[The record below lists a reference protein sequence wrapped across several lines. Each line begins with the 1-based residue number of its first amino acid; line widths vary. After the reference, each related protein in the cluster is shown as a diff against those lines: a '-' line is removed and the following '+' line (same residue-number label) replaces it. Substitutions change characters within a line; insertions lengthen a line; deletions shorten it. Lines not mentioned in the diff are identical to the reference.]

1 MTEDKAR
8 VEKTRVKILND
19 KPVKQAG
26 KYVLYWMQ
34 QAQRTRYNDALG
46 AAIGKANELGLPVV
60 VVFGLMDNYPEAT
73 ERHYAFMLEG
83 LADVKAALS
92 KMGILMVCLHM
103 PPPDAA
109 LTLAKEAAVIVT
121 DRGYLRHLRQWRAR
135 VADEAPCRVVEI
147 ETEVVVPVEV
157 ASDKP
162 EIGARTLRPRIHRQ
176 WKNYLVPWKQVK
188 VKVASLQMKLKSD
201 FDLADVEGTLAKI
214 ACDRSILRGR
224 KFVGGQERA
233 GRLLETFVDGLLP
246 NYAEARNEPAA
257 DHSSHLSPYLQY
269 GHISPVEMALAGL
282 AGREPAKETGNADV
296 DSFVEELIV
305 RRELAHNYC
314 WFTPN
319 YDSYEALPAWARRS
333 MEQHEND
340 PRPHVYTRAQLEA
353 AETHDPYWNSAMLEA
368 VKTGFMHNY
377 MRMYWGK
384 KILEWSRTAREA
396 YETTLWLNN
405 RYFLDGLNAN
415 SYGNVAWIFG
425 AHDRP
430 WGPERPI
437 FGLIRYMNDK
447 GLERKFDI
455 DRYVAKV
462 AGM

>member
-1 MTEDKAR
+1 MR
-8 VEKTRVKILND
+8 ILND
-19 KPVKQAG
+19 RPVNEAG

-34 QAQRTRYNDALG
+34 QAQRTRWNPALT
-46 AAIGKANELGLPVV
+46 AAAAKANELKLPVV
-60 VVFGLMDNYPEAT
+60 VVFGLMDDYPEAT

-83 LADVKAALS
+83 LADVTAALE
-92 KMGILMVCLHM
+92 KMGVAMVCRHM

-109 LTLAKEAAVIVT
+109 LALAKDAAVIVT
-121 DRGYLRHLRQWRAR
+121 DRGYLRHLRQWRER

-157 ASDKP
+157 ASDKA
-162 EIGARTLRPRIHRQ
+162 EFAARTLRPRIHRQ
-176 WKNYLVPWKQVK
+176 WGKYLVEDREVRPKA
-188 VKVASLQMKLKSD
+188 ASLSMKLKSD
-201 FDLADVEGTLAKI
+201 FDLSDVDGTLGKI
-214 ACDRSILRGR
+214 RCDRGVKRVKR
-224 KFVGGQERA
+224 FVGGQERA
-233 GRLLETFVDGLLP
+233 GRLLETFVGGLLA
-246 NYAEARNEPAA
+246 NYAEARNEPVA

-269 GHISPVEMALAGL
+269 GQISPVEMALAGL
-282 AGREPAKETGNADV
+282 GGRAAAKETGSADV
-296 DSFVEELIV
+296 DSFIEELIV

-319 YDSYEALPAWARRS
+319 YDSYDALPAWARRS
-333 MEQHEND
+333 LEQHDGDE
-340 PRPHVYTRAQLEA
+340 RAHVYSRAQLEA
-353 AETHDPYWNSAMLEA
+353 AKTHDPYWNAAMLEA

-396 YETTLWLNN
+396 FETTLWLNN

-447 GLERKFDI
+447 GLERKFEI